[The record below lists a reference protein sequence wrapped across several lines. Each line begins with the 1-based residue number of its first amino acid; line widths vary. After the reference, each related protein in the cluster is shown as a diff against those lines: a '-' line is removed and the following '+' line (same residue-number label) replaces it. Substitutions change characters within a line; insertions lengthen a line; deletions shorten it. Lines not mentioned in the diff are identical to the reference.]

1 MDKKIYT
8 SVKLTTD
15 LHGIILFIKEITAIY
30 IMSFFLFLPHL
41 LLMEYI
47 NSGAMNISWL
57 NNCPQLIIWIM
68 NECSLRYSLLI
79 LLLFIKVR
87 LLPFSIFTT
96 KYLTLYLEA
105 YFFCQALLELLVRRD
120 FLFVSGWKKWF
131 SILFIVWYLLY
142 CIGIHSFTSS
152 ESFKAAPQYVFC
164 RLLIWFEFLF
174 LWSMFK
180 EVTLKLCSWLS
191 DIMRTGR

>member
-1 MDKKIYT
+1 
-8 SVKLTTD
+8 
-15 LHGIILFIKEITAIY
+15 
-30 IMSFFLFLPHL
+30 MSFFLFLPHL

-152 ESFKAAPQYVFC
+152 ESFKAAPQYVFFVDS
-164 RLLIWFEFLF
+164 WFDLSFYFYGRCSKRSLSSSALGYPT
-174 LWSMFK
+174 LWEQEDSFK
-180 EVTLKLCSWLS
+180 IYRFYCY
-191 DIMRTGR
+191 I